1 MEIGE
6 TLTAANSADFRR
18 WLEAN
23 HQEHKEIWLVIYKKA
38 SGKSG
43 VSYEEAVDTAL
54 CFGWIDS
61 TMKSMDAEKVA
72 QRFSPRRKGG
82 NWTATNLAKARRLI
96 AEGKMT
102 AAGRAALPEDFEA

>member
-6 TLTAANSADFRR
+6 TITAHTPADFRR

-23 HQEHKEIWLVIYKKA
+23 HQTKKEIWLVIYKKS
-38 SGKSG
+38 SGKAG
-43 VSYEEAVDTAL
+43 ISYDQSIEEAL

-61 TMKSMDAEKVA
+61 LAKSMDAEKYA

-82 NWTATNLAKARRLI
+82 NWTEVNLAKVRRLI

-102 AAGRAALPEDFEA
+102 ETGLAALPQDL